1 MIDTLESIS
10 IDIGSLIEEHYS
22 DIGVM
27 TYMKR
32 KFQQTE
38 IQQYAD
44 YFIRID
50 LASIEELGEERDGYE
65 KRLNELR
72 RARQDSSGD
81 GNGGEVS
88 ERTGIYVNASVWN
101 PKPRQVH
108 GGLSGRGTDNDF
120 GLHEERQ
127 DSAGADIDSL
137 FHQAELLSPMVQLR
151 SPDTAV
157 LETVSDSPSSFFAD
171 GTESKCDGLA

>member
-1 MIDTLESIS
+1 VEETLESIS

-22 DIGVM
+22 DVGVM
-27 TYMKR
+27 KNLKMRFKDDT
-32 KFQQTE
+32 

-65 KRLNELR
+65 KRLNKLR
-72 RARQDSSGD
+72 RARQDRSGD
-81 GNGGEVS
+81 GDGGEVS

-101 PKPRQVH
+101 PIPGQVH

-127 DSAGADIDSL
+127 DAVSTDIDSL
-137 FHQAELLSPMVQLR
+137 FHQTELLSPVVQLR
-151 SPDTAV
+151 SPDEAV
-157 LETVSDSPSSFFAD
+157 LEAVPDSPPSFFA
-171 GTESKCDGLA
+171 T

>member
-10 IDIGSLIEEHYS
+10 IDIGFLIEEHYS
-22 DIGVM
+22 DVGVM
-27 TYMKR
+27 QNLKR
-32 KFQQTE
+32 RFKEDT

-65 KRLNELR
+65 KRLSALR

-81 GNGGEVS
+81 GNGDQVS
-88 ERTGIYVNASVWN
+88 ERTGVYVNASVWN
-101 PKPRQVH
+101 PQPRQVH

-137 FHQAELLSPMVQLR
+137 FHQAELLSPVVQLR
-151 SPDTAV
+151 SPDKTI
-157 LETVSDSPSSFFAD
+157 LETVPDSPSPFFAN